1 MPAVSLSAS
10 ELSVCR
16 DFIDL
21 FIHVMQWSVSEQRGS
36 YIIDPFIRVMQWSV
50 SKQRGSYIIYSR
62 LPVCPFAR
70 LSRAQSVC
78 LEFAD
83 RFGGG
88 CQCVAR
94 CCTLSNL
101 VVLWRHSISSLS
113 FLAT

>member
-21 FIHVMQWSVSEQRGS
+21 FIRVMQWSVSKQRGSYIIDLFIRVMQWSVSEQRGS
-36 YIIDPFIRVMQWSV
+36 YIIDLFIRVMQWSV
-50 SKQRGSYIIYSR
+50 NEQRGSYIIYSR

-70 LSRAQSVC
+70 LSRGQSVC

-83 RFGGG
+83 RFGEG
-88 CQCVAR
+88 CQCVA
-94 CCTLSNL
+94 
-101 VVLWRHSISSLS
+101 
-113 FLAT
+113 AP